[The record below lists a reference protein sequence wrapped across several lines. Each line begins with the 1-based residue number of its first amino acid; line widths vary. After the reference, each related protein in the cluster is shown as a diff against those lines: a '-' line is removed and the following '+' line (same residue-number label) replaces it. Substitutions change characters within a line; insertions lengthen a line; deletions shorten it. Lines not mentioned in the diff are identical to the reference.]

1 MKLGRISAT
10 GTVVLLK
17 FDLLQ
22 SLRKLYK
29 ISILLELLNDTLLQ
43 LYQVQFL
50 KLKCDD
56 NAKSTIKLALKCSAV
71 AEGEPRGGHLT
82 PNNFSE
88 LIL

>member
-22 SLRKLYK
+22 SLKKLYR

-43 LYQVQFL
+43 FYQVQFL
-50 KLKCDD
+50 KLKRND
-56 NAKSTIKLALKCSAV
+56 NAKSTIKITLKCSAV
-71 AEGEPRGGHLT
+71 AEGELGGGHLT